1 MQFLMGRKSKELGL
15 HVYVQTSSVSI
26 VCFGIRL
33 CLTDDAKELPECF

>member
-1 MQFLMGRKSKELGL
+1 MQFLMGRKSKKLGL

-33 CLTDDAKELPECF
+33 FLNENAEELPECF